1 MYLNK
6 KIKILE
12 RKKSIL
18 LDYVTAP
25 GTNGFSSFGS
35 DVWPAI
41 AKLFINMYIQG
52 DSKKSVIS
60 VGFNSKQIFLSNKL
74 LCKAFLQYFGIIML

>member
-1 MYLNK
+1 MFMYLNK

-41 AKLFINMYIQG
+41 AKIFINMYKQG
-52 DSKKSVIS
+52 DSKK
-60 VGFNSKQIFLSNKL
+60 KCDK
-74 LCKAFLQYFGIIML
+74 CRLQFETNFSFE

>member
-1 MYLNK
+1 MFMYLNK

-25 GTNGFSSFGS
+25 GTNGFSTFGS
-35 DVWPAI
+35 DVWAAI
-41 AKLFINMYIQG
+41 AKLFIKMYIP
-52 DSKKSVIS
+52 KISVIS
-60 VGFNSKQIFLSNKL
+60 VGFNSKQIFLSKKL
-74 LCKAFLQYFGIIML
+74 LCKVFL